1 MARIAMYKTSYHP
14 DYNCRFWNFTKSVL
28 LKIEVADYT
37 ADREFHP
44 APEVLCKDIYKV

>member
-1 MARIAMYKTSYHP
+1 MFALDNSSYHP

-37 ADREFHP
+37 AGKEFHP
-44 APEVLCKDIYKV
+44 APEESNYSFNKT